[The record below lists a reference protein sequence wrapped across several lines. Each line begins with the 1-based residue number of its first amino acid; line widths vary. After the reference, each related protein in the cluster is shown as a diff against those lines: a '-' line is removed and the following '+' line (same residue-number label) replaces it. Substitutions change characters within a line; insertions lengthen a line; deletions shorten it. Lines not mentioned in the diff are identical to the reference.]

1 MSEKPIGWLV
11 STTSNTTLHS
21 NDTRIVA
28 VLTAE
33 PQAAL
38 IAVSELFGGEVQ
50 IGNPINAQMAE
61 QWKLEPGVPKE
72 IFGLKS
78 GHKVN

>member
-1 MSEKPIGWLV
+1 MTEKPIGWLV
-11 STTSNTTLHS
+11 SSTNNTTLHS

-28 VLTAE
+28 VLAE
-33 PQAAL
+33 DPHAAL
-38 IAVSELFGGEVQ
+38 IAVSELFGGEVK

-78 GHKVN
+78 GQKVN